1 MKFLLTVLLVSKNE
15 LRRMLL
21 INTTNVLAFEENRM
35 HILVKIFDF
44 SINYNGK

>member
-15 LRRMLL
+15 LRSMLL

-35 HILVKIFDF
+35 HNLVKIFDF